1 MELKK
6 DVFELTLRVYDST
19 DAGPTGK
26 RKMWET
32 DCVELFFDERPIPLR
47 LFHGSDYDQFVSRV
61 FMQPRDNG
69 KLTVWSRR
77 FSVKDCRSELKVLPD
92 GYQWK
97 FQIPVSCERFL
108 GFDLKISDGIDGST
122 KIKSGISWSGNEK
135 RIRDRTA
142 FGLIEKEEIEK

>member
-1 MELKK
+1 
-6 DVFELTLRVYDST
+6 
-19 DAGPTGK
+19 
-26 RKMWET
+26 MWES
-32 DCVELFFDERPIPLR
+32 DCVELFFDEKPLPLR

-61 FMQPRDNG
+61 FMQPRDDG

-77 FSVKDCRSELKVLPD
+77 FSVKDCRSELKQLPD

-108 GFDLKISDGIDGST
+108 GFDLKISDGTAGST

-135 RIRDRTA
+135 RIRDRTV